1 MYKYNDTDVRTWLL
15 EIECSQSNFF
25 KKNILF
31 HFLRSGSGNTYRN
44 GTCFTAAEC
53 TEKGGSASGS
63 CAGG

>member
-1 MYKYNDTDVRTWLL
+1 MLTIKL
-15 EIECSQSNFF
+15 F

-44 GTCFTAAEC
+44 GTCFTSAEC

-63 CAGG
+63 CAGGYVFRHFIF

>member
-1 MYKYNDTDVRTWLL
+1 MNADNQTFKEKY
-15 EIECSQSNFF
+15 
-25 KKNILF
+25 LF
-31 HFLRSGSGNTYRN
+31 YFLRSGSGNTYRN